1 MAPKEARARRARI
14 GAWTL
19 DLTGPHRQ
27 GPNMAM
33 QSRFDFSITA
43 RDGAARTGVIAMQHG
58 DIRTPAFM
66 PVGTAATVKAMKPAD
81 VRASG
86 ADIILGNTY
95 HLMLRPGA
103 ERIARVG
110 GLHGFMGWDRPIL
123 TDSGG
128 YQVMSLSELR
138 KLSEDGVSFK
148 SHLDGSA
155 HQLTPERSIEVQRL
169 LGADIV
175 MVFDECTPFPATR
188 DEAARS
194 MERSMRWARRSR
206 DAFDRGEEHA
216 ASAALFGIQQ
226 GSMDETLRHA
236 SAEQLIEIGFDGYAV
251 GGLAVGE
258 GQAEMFRVLDF
269 AVPMLPDHAPR
280 YLMGVGKPDDIV
292 GAVERGVDMFD
303 CVLPTRSG
311 RTGQAFT
318 SQGPI
323 NIRNA
328 RFAEDA
334 GPLDPDCACP
344 VCATWSRAYIH
355 HLVRAGEI
363 LGAMLMTE
371 HNLTFYQRLMA
382 DLRNAIARGELAAF
396 GAAFR
401 NRYRNAAA
409 NT

>member
-1 MAPKEARARRARI
+1 MATKP
-14 GAWTL
+14 
-19 DLTGPHRQ
+19 
-27 GPNMAM
+27 
-33 QSRFDFSITA
+33 RFHFSISA
-43 RDGAARTGVIAMQHG
+43 RDGTARTGTIAMRRG
-58 DIRTPAFM
+58 EIRTPAFM

-81 VRASG
+81 VRAAG

-103 ERIARVG
+103 ERIARLG
-110 GLHGFMGWDRPIL
+110 GLHGFMGWERPIL

-138 KLSEDGVSFK
+138 NLSEEGVSFK

-155 HQLTPERSIEVQRL
+155 HLLTPERSMEVQRL
-169 LGADIV
+169 LDTDIV
-175 MVFDECTPFPATR
+175 MAFDECTRFPVER

-206 DAFDRGEEHA
+206 DGFDVAGDHA
-216 ASAALFGIQQ
+216 ERAALFGIQQ
-226 GSMDETLRHA
+226 GSMDEELRRI
-236 SAEQLIEIGFDGYAV
+236 SSDRLTDIGFDGYAV

-258 GQAEMFRVLDF
+258 GQSEMFRVLDF
-269 AVPMLPDHAPR
+269 AAPMLPEEAPR

-292 GAVERGVDMFD
+292 GAVERGIDMFD

-318 SQGPI
+318 GSGPL

-328 RFAEDA
+328 RFAEDQ
-334 GPLDPDCACP
+334 GPLDPDCGCP
-344 VCATWSRAYIH
+344 VCTTWSRAYIH

-371 HNLTFYQRLMA
+371 HNLHFYQSLMA
-382 DLRNAIARGELAAF
+382 GLRKAIGEARLAVF
-396 GAAFR
+396 AADFR
-401 NRYRNAAA
+401 ARYHSKSA
-409 NT
+409 